1 MNRDGRIMV
10 LGGSGLVGSAIV
22 RCLSRIA
29 RNGHDDV
36 YAPDH
41 DVLDLTDSAQTWA
54 SFEEAEPECV
64 FMCAGKVGGIG
75 ANSAHPAAFIRE
87 NLAMALNVIHACH
100 LAKVK
105 RLIFMGSSCIYPR
118 DCPQPIKEEYLGTGP
133 LESTNSAYA
142 MAKLAAVE
150 MCDAYRKQHGLDSVV
165 VMPCNLYGQGDNYD
179 PETSHVLP
187 ALIRK
192 LHEARRAGGM
202 VELWGDGSAL
212 REFLHVDDHARA
224 CVMLMDHP
232 SPPEIVNVGSGEE
245 ISIGELVKLVAAVTG
260 TERIARWDGSKPNG
274 TPRKLLDST
283 RMRAMGWAPRVSL
296 AEGIVDT
303 YAHFLREHRESLA

>member
-1 MNRDGRIMV
+1 MNPDARIMV
-10 LGGSGLVGSAIV
+10 LGGGGLVGSAVV
-22 RCLSRIA
+22 RCLTHD
-29 RNGHDDV
+29 GHDDV

-41 DVLDLTDSAQTWA
+41 DALDLTDSAQTWA
-54 SFEEAEPECV
+54 SFEEEEPEYI

-75 ANSAHPAAFIRE
+75 ANNANRADFIRE

-133 LESTNSAYA
+133 LEPTNSAYA

-150 MCDAYRKQHGLDSVV
+150 MCAAYRGQHGLESVV

-192 LHEARRAGGM
+192 LHEASGAEG
-202 VELWGDGSAL
+202 VELWGDGSAV
-212 REFLHVDDHARA
+212 REFLHVDDLARA
-224 CVMLMDHP
+224 CVKLMR
-232 SPPEIVNVGSGEE
+232 SPDVPPIVNVGSGEE
-245 ISIGELVKLVAAVTG
+245 VSIAELAFAVASVVG
-260 TERIARWDGSKPNG
+260 FDGVVDFDASKPNG
-274 TPRKLLDST
+274 TPRKLLDSS
-283 RMRAMGWAPRVSL
+283 RMRGRGWDPLIPLKAGLER
-296 AEGIVDT
+296 T
-303 YAHFLREHRESLA
+303 YKDFLLEHGG